1 MENTTWNI
9 VGTLIVMEYAMRN
22 IVGTSIVYEIQGLL
36 EEGGLRGSAHRCW
49 QHFDGTKLS
58 WKVRKT

>member
-1 MENTTWNI
+1 
-9 VGTLIVMEYAMRN
+9 MEYAMQN
-22 IVGTSIVYEIQGLL
+22 IVGTSIVYEIQALFRPAGGRGI
-36 EEGGLRGSAHRCW
+36 EGQCG